1 MKPNGQDTIMK
12 ALVEIER
19 DRVGRPQKALLAITH
34 DEMVTTVRG
43 TGELLQKSSIREV
56 CACVYRLVGF

>member
-1 MKPNGQDTIMK
+1 MK